1 MAREFSRYAIYYIPE
16 QPLFQLGSDWLGW
29 NSLTGRENPLLDD
42 QRGITKRPRKYGFHA
57 TIKPPFVLS
66 PDHTQDDLKTEFKSF
81 CQSTSPA
88 TGGNLK
94 ISRLGRF
101 LAITQD
107 HPASDVT
114 ALAAA
119 AVTHFDKFRAP
130 LSADAI
136 AKRRQSKLSPQQD
149 TLMLRWG
156 YPYVMQEFK
165 FHMTLTGPLKNTDI
179 DSIDHRA
186 NAIFHYHLGKPLGI
200 NALALLGED
209 ADSGHFHVIE
219 HKALKTKSPA

>member
-1 MAREFSRYAIYYIPE
+1 MNFSRYAIYYIPE

-29 NSLTGRENPLLDD
+29 NSLTGSEIPLSDD

-114 ALAAA
+114 AFAAA
-119 AVTHFDKFRAP
+119 AVTHFDKFCAP
-130 LSADAI
+130 LSEDAI

-149 TLMLRWG
+149 MLMLRWG

-179 DSIDHRA
+179 DPIDDRA
-186 NAIFHYHLGKPLGI
+186 NAVFHDHLSKPLGI

-209 ADSGHFHVIE
+209 TDSGHFHVIE
-219 HKALKTKSPA
+219 HKALETKSPA

>member
-1 MAREFSRYAIYYIPE
+1 MNFSRYAIYYIPE

-29 NSLTGRENPLLDD
+29 NSLTGREIPLSDD

-88 TGGNLK
+88 TGGNLT

-107 HPASDVT
+107 HQASDVT

-119 AVTHFDKFRAP
+119 AVTHFDKFRAR
-130 LSADAI
+130 LSEDAI
-136 AKRRQSKLSPQQD
+136 AKRRQSKLYPQQNM
-149 TLMLRWG
+149 LMLRWG

-179 DSIDHRA
+179 DSTDHRA
-186 NAIFHYHLGKPLGI
+186 NAVFHDHLGKPLGI

-209 ADSGHFHVIE
+209 ENSGHFHIIE
-219 HKALKTKSPA
+219 HKALETKSPA

>member
-1 MAREFSRYAIYYIPE
+1 MNFSRYAIYYVPE

-42 QRGITKRPRKYGFHA
+42 QRGITKRPRQYGFHA

-101 LAITQD
+101 LAITQN
-107 HPASDVT
+107 HPTSDVT

-149 TLMLRWG
+149 MLMLRWG

-179 DSIDHRA
+179 ASIDHRA
-186 NAIFHYHLGKPLGI
+186 NAIFHDHLGKPLVI

-219 HKALKTKSPA
+219 IKALKTKSPA